1 MPIRAITI
9 LLLVFF
15 ASFALEVNSDRSY
28 EWWREIAR
36 DSAVRAA
43 ILTPLLY
50 FLLFAKKHRLLFG
63 VFLLTMLALPFV
75 AISVNLARNTLMLLT
90 IAAQPP
96 ESFKFGESFLL
107 TPNLAMY
114 LLKQAPSLHSPGNQ
128 IFWFR
133 GDTNNFPLIIWSQ
146 RGTGE
151 YSSQAEKDRAH
162 GILKWLIESGEALD
176 DRGPNGFAAIHESI
190 LSNDMVYL
198 ELLINAGANLSQTID
213 NPRYKHHGLD
223 SIEWLNVLD
232 NDGRI
237 GKYSEL
243 RGILE
248 KAYVD
253 QGIECK
259 KCIFSHPS

>member
-1 MPIRAITI
+1 
-9 LLLVFF
+9 
-15 ASFALEVNSDRSY
+15 
-28 EWWREIAR
+28 
-36 DSAVRAA
+36 
-43 ILTPLLY
+43 
-50 FLLFAKKHRLLFG
+50 
-63 VFLLTMLALPFV
+63 
-75 AISVNLARNTLMLLT
+75 MLLT